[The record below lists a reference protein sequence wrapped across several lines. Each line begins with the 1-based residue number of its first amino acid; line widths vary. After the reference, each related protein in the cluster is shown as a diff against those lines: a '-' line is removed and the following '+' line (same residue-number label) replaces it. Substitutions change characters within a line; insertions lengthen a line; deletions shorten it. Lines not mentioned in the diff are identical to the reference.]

1 MSSTVR
7 PFRIAV
13 PDAAL
18 DRINAKLALAEVGYA
33 PADDDGRWSY
43 GTDARWLA
51 SLLDYWRSRYDWRA
65 AEAQLNRRPQF
76 VANVDG
82 LDVHFLHLRAAGSN
96 GMPLV
101 LTHGWPG
108 SFFEFDAAIEPLLAQ
123 GFDLIIP
130 SLPGYGYSAR
140 PATPIGPRR
149 VAAMWRRLMVEV
161 LGYPRFFAQGGDWG
175 SAVTTW
181 LGREHADVVAAIHL
195 NLFLAP
201 VETSSDDAE
210 TTAWRRKLEA
220 VQLRE
225 SAYMMEH
232 ATKPQTIGLAL
243 ADSPL
248 GFAAWVVE
256 KFHGWGDTHGDIESR
271 FSKDQLLT
279 NIMLYLVSNS
289 VQSAI
294 WMYRTIFTEDRAG
307 ARVEVPTG
315 LALFPAEFFPYPPRH
330 GAERGYAV
338 ADWVMMPAGGHFAAM
353 EEPAA
358 FAATVGRFFASQ
370 RARLGDSRPVL
381 E

>member
-1 MSSTVR
+1 MTDSIR
-7 PFRIAV
+7 PFRISVSDAV
-13 PDAAL
+13 L
-18 DRINAKLALAEVGYA
+18 DRIRAKLALAEVGYA

-51 SLLDYWRSRYDWRA
+51 SLLEYWRTKYDWRA
-65 AEAQLNRRPQF
+65 AEVRLNRWPQF
-76 VANVDG
+76 LATVEG
-82 LDVHFLHLRAAGSN
+82 LDVHFLHLRAAGTR

-108 SFFEFDAAIEPLLAQ
+108 SFFEFDATIEPLLAQ
-123 GFDLIIP
+123 GFDLVIP
-130 SLPGYGYSAR
+130 SLPGYGFSAR
-140 PATPIGPRR
+140 PPTPIGPRR
-149 VAAMWRRLMVEV
+149 VAAMWRTLMVDV
-161 LGYPRFFAQGGDWG
+161 LGYRRFFAQGGDWG

-181 LGREHADVVAAIHL
+181 LGREHAEAVAAIHL

-201 VETSSDDAE
+201 VDTSGDDAD
-210 TTAWRRKLEA
+210 TTSWRRTLQQ
-220 VQLRE
+220 VQSRE

-256 KFHGWGDTHGDIESR
+256 KFHGWGDTHGDIETR

-279 NIMLYLVSNS
+279 NIMLYLVSGS

-294 WMYRTIFTEDRAG
+294 WMYRTLFTEGRAG

-315 LALFPAEFFPYPPRH
+315 LALFPGEFMPYPPRQ
-330 GAERGYAV
+330 GAEQGYAV
-338 ADWVMMPAGGHFAAM
+338 ADWAQMPAGGHFAAM

-358 FAATVGRFFASQ
+358 FASTVGRFFTSQ
-370 RARLGDSRPVL
+370 RHRL
-381 E
+381 ET